1 MPPESKDNVNAGV
14 ITPRDHF
21 VENQGN
27 ATNAPI
33 TTRIY
38 DNDNIL
44 SPEDHFIRDVNDQS
58 TKDMPVSKNGKAIFS
73 GSTTH
78 INPTGDPEK
87 QKIIN
92 FGLHGYESE
101 RVTNESNKVVT
112 EPPISPLQPF
122 TRLHPLTA
130 QHTNLTT
137 YNRTK
142 LPIAD
147 LEFRKGFRHIF
158 ITRPE
163 CYIMAHN
170 PTGLGSVL
178 SEQAEYDEDFSS
190 CASRMPHILNLL
202 SPTYVTG
209 SYSNNKINS
218 NWNYLLS
225 NRVDGLS
232 VNSDKIGI
240 YENGSKSLEGN
251 TIQHGS
257 ILESRKGDMLELK
270 FRDTKNL
277 EVYEM
282 LRMWMLYIYKR
293 QKGVFA
299 PPYNYYQRTNGFL
312 TSAGSIYH
320 LPNTVMNHPYDRAL
334 EYCASIFDI
343 VTNESMTK
351 IIYWCKYYGVYPVSV
366 TPSGLSNTGNAP
378 LTSMEVG
385 AQFKYQYKLEN
396 VNRTLVEFNYNAGIT
411 DDMGHINKE
420 VEASYPFLL
429 HDDPNDK
436 IKKQYIGA
444 AGMFTGSPY
453 IIMGE
458 SQLEPLKRDSRIITP
473 YLQFMSLTSN
483 TVNNFANNNIIN
495 SREDTNHKMGIPL

>member
-1 MPPESKDNVNAGV
+1 MPPESNKPIDESILGV
-14 ITPRDHF
+14 ITPKDHF
-21 VENQGN
+21 VSEEHESI
-27 ATNAPI
+27 AYETSTI
-33 TTRIY
+33 T
-38 DNDNIL
+38 
-44 SPEDHFIRDVNDQS
+44 PADHFVDDVNR
-58 TKDMPVSKNGKAIFS
+58 V
-73 GSTTH
+73 
-78 INPTGDPEK
+78 NPNGDPAK
-87 QKIIN
+87 QYIIDY
-92 FGLHGYESE
+92 GLNNYEIA
-101 RVTNESNKVVT
+101 RLAFNTQT
-112 EPPISPLQPF
+112 AGTIPPISPLQPF
-122 TRLHPLTA
+122 TRLNPLFA

-170 PTGLGSVL
+170 PVGLGSVL
-178 SEQAEYDEDFSS
+178 SDQAEYDEDFSS
-190 CASRMPHILNLL
+190 CATRMPHILNLL

-209 SYSNNKINS
+209 SYSNNSKINS

-225 NRVDGLS
+225 NRVDGLT
-232 VNSDKIGI
+232 VGGDKIGVN
-240 YENGSKSLEGN
+240 ENVTKSFEGN

-257 ILESRKGDMLELK
+257 ILESRKGDFLELK

-277 EVYEM
+277 EIYEM

-299 PPYNYYQRTNGFL
+299 PPYNYYQKTNNFL
-312 TSAGSIYH
+312 TAAGSIYH

-366 TPSGLSNTGNAP
+366 NPSGLSNSSNAP
-378 LTSMEVG
+378 LSSMEVG
-385 AQFKYQYKLEN
+385 AQFRYQYKLEN

-411 DDMGHINKE
+411 DDMGRINKD

-429 HDDPNDK
+429 RDNLDDK
-436 IKKQYIGA
+436 IVKQYIGA

-458 SQLEPLKRDSRIITP
+458 SQLEPLKRESRIVAP
-473 YLQFMSLTSN
+473 YLQFMPLTSN
-483 TVNNFANNNIIN
+483 EINNHANVNIIN
-495 SREDTNHKMGIPL
+495 SSADHNHKMGIPLKNNE